1 MTLGKQLQATITEL
15 EQAKINKRAAQVNAD
30 LLMVRKARAA
40 DHQWLIDKRDTIVR
54 AITTGKVPSV
64 NVSDY
69 ARQDWLTTA
78 LKNNAR
84 NQDLWDDAFVQFF
97 LDEELTVVVNDG
109 HDGCGMKS
117 WKTITV
123 FPIPNIWLA

>member
-30 LLMVRKARAA
+30 LLMVRKAREA
-40 DHQWLIDKRDTIVR
+40 DHQWLINKRDTIVR

-69 ARQDWLTTA
+69 ARQEWLVAA
-78 LKNNAR
+78 LKNNTR

-123 FPIPNIWLA
+123 SPIANIWLT